1 MAQNFDF
8 SNVSFYFGNGTYPDG
23 VNIDHASELAA
34 HFHESEVE
42 AYIGSFSE
50 DIISQ
55 AQMYAERTG
64 IENPGVDRGE
74 GFSVNISEN
83 GQLLGNYMIDV
94 MVDEGHENDL
104 LPNGEPA
111 SMLENYS
118 WEEFD
123 RLEQLMKEQDM
134 AFGSEVSAMQET
146 APEMEK

>member
-1 MAQNFDF
+1 
-8 SNVSFYFGNGTYPDG
+8 
-23 VNIDHASELAA
+23 
-34 HFHESEVE
+34 
-42 AYIGSFSE
+42 
-50 DIISQ
+50 
-55 AQMYAERTG
+55 
-64 IENPGVDRGE
+64 
-74 GFSVNISEN
+74 
-83 GQLLGNYMIDV
+83 MIDV